1 MYGNFILLADLNS
14 EPKEQTVQDFCQAAR
29 ENIIKENTC
38 FKNPANPSYID
49 LFLTNRPACFHSSVN
64 IETGLFNF
72 HKMSLSMM
80 KVFCKK
86 RPPNIVRYCNYNNF
100 NNKVFINDL
109 NEYFTENTEFLSF
122 DSFKRT
128 IDKTLE
134 KYTLL
139 KKQYVRAKQAPF
151 INKNIN
157 KEIMKRSRLRNK
169 FLNTKSDI
177 DSKAYNKQRNIC
189 VTLIRQEKKKLN
201 TRFITDN
208 KTFWKKVKPFLQIKY
223 KLNLK

>member
-14 EPKEQTVQDFCQAAR
+14 EPKEQIVQDFCQAR
-29 ENIIKENTC
+29 ENIIKEKSC

-49 LFLTNRPACFHSSVN
+49 LFITNRPACFQGSVN

-72 HKMSLSMM
+72 HKVSLSMM
-80 KVFCKK
+80 NVFCKK

-134 KYTLL
+134 NMH
-139 KKQYVRAKQAPF
+139 F
-151 INKNIN
+151 
-157 KEIMKRSRLRNK
+157 
-169 FLNTKSDI
+169 
-177 DSKAYNKQRNIC
+177 
-189 VTLIRQEKKKLN
+189 
-201 TRFITDN
+201 
-208 KTFWKKVKPFLQIKY
+208 
-223 KLNLK
+223 

>member
-14 EPKEQTVQDFCQAAR
+14 EPKEQTVQDFCQAR

-49 LFLTNRPACFHSSVN
+49 LFITNRPACFQGFVN

-80 KVFCKK
+80 NVFCKK

-134 KYTLL
+134 NMG
-139 KKQYVRAKQAPF
+139 F
-151 INKNIN
+151 
-157 KEIMKRSRLRNK
+157 
-169 FLNTKSDI
+169 
-177 DSKAYNKQRNIC
+177 
-189 VTLIRQEKKKLN
+189 
-201 TRFITDN
+201 
-208 KTFWKKVKPFLQIKY
+208 
-223 KLNLK
+223 